1 MENINEKLLETI
13 FNYNKRSLLN
23 LIQISLIASV
33 LNMFLQLYLNQYIS
47 LVMIVIYLGLINK
60 IELLVKKFQFEDMDS
75 LNFYFRIVYYSLS
88 LLISPYLLMNYLL
101 GLGLGDQKIY
111 FYLAVICP
119 YIIFAFIIFENK
131 MSYYASAIIYSCNIV
146 FVVDILYY
154 LYGYEEF
161 CYYFSFIDI
170 VLVAY
175 MILTL
180 FSNISNKIQYFDDYS
195 KLLFENDLNHKKFT
209 STFKNQITPSIQINK
224 NNYSFEYSYMFIEFF
239 RKIIDNDDYYNGFFD
254 TSNEEMEK
262 FINITKLT
270 NEYINFYKKIAKS
283 KQFFF

>member
-60 IELLVKKFQFEDMDS
+60 IELLVKKFQFEDKDS

-101 GLGLGDQKIY
+101 GLEMVEILLK
-111 FYLAVICP
+111 F
-119 YIIFAFIIFENK
+119 
-131 MSYYASAIIYSCNIV
+131 YASAIIYSCNIV